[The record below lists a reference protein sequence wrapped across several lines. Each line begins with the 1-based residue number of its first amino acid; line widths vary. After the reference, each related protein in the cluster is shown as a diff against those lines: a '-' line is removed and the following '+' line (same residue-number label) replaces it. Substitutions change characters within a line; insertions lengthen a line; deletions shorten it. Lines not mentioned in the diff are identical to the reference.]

1 MNRTMKLRRAFALA
15 NVCAGAGA
23 AAATSASHVKAL
35 VTGLIAVVAVV
46 TLSVVPQAAQGDA
59 HQKPEAIAER
69 AYLYGL
75 QQAIFYG
82 QRWIYTQNDA
92 AANDIY
98 SGVNRLFWVRKQIT
112 PDFPVV
118 TPNATTL
125 YGSGFLDLRDGPVVI
140 EVPAIEDR
148 YFSVQFMD
156 QYGIF
161 RMIVGSPFNGTKA
174 RKYILIPPGFTDRVP
189 ADFPTTEIIQWPSK
203 TAYGVVRMA
212 VETGSD
218 AEIAIINAYQDQV
231 TATPL
236 ADWLSNGRKGVPQ
249 AERAIVKGD
258 FPVPAG
264 LPDYAY
270 LQVDRQTAEQYFTL
284 LNVILNDPTMPLIED
299 SLLEAEMLD
308 QLRTIGIGAGL
319 SFDWAALTPELQA
332 ALEAGFKAG
341 FESVRTTLKTS
352 LINMNGWGVVRND
365 GGFETRWMDRAVIA
379 DAAWAA
385 PDKNISH
392 GGAFLFT
399 DSAGRP
405 FSGKNK
411 YTLTFD
417 MNDLPPVTQFWSI
430 PIYDANGYFVAN
442 EINRYTVNSF
452 MLAAGDLV
460 AEDGKLVIYIQNEK
474 PSDPE
479 QAKNW
484 LPAPAEGFR
493 FTARFYGPYA
503 SLTDGSYNMPK
514 VERVE

>member
-1 MNRTMKLRRAFALA
+1 MLA
-15 NVCAGAGA
+15 SLAPA
-23 AAATSASHVKAL
+23 ARLPMV
-35 VTGLIAVVAVV
+35 IAVIASAFCTQAVRA
-46 TLSVVPQAAQGDA
+46 SSPQE
-59 HQKPEAIAER
+59 PEAVAER

-92 AANDIY
+92 ETNDIY
-98 SGVNRLFWVRKQIT
+98 SGLNRFFWVRKQIT

-140 EVPAIEDR
+140 EVPEITDR
-148 YFSVQFMD
+148 YFSVQIMD

-174 RKYILIPPGFTDRVP
+174 RKYILIPPGYAGEVP
-189 ADFPTTEIIQWPSK
+189 ADFPTTDIVQWPSK

-212 VETGSD
+212 VMTGS
-218 AEIAIINAYQDQV
+218 AEEIKQINAYQDEV

-236 ADWLSNGRKGVPQ
+236 ADWLANGHKGVAQ
-249 AERAIVKGD
+249 ADRDIDPGD
-258 FPVPAG
+258 FVIPAG
-264 LPDYAY
+264 LPDYAIG
-270 LQVDRQTAEQYFTL
+270 QVDKQTAAQFFTL
-284 LNVILNDPTMPLIED
+284 LHTILNDPTMPVLED
-299 SLLEAEMLD
+299 SLMESEMLD
-308 QLRTIGIGAGL
+308 QLKSLGIGRGL
-319 SFDWAALTPELQA
+319 AFDWTKLTADQQA

-341 FESVRTTLKTS
+341 FESVRKTLKTN
-352 LINMNGWGVVRND
+352 LIDMNGWGIVRND
-365 GGFETRWMDRAVIA
+365 GGFQTRWMDRAVIA

-399 DSAGRP
+399 DAAGKP
-405 FSGKNK
+405 LSGANK
-411 YTLTFD
+411 YTMTFD
-417 MNDLPPVTQFWSI
+417 INDLPPVTQFWSI

-452 MLAAGDLV
+452 MLAAGELV
-460 AEDGKLVIYIQNEK
+460 VTDGKLVVYVQHEK
-474 PSDPE
+474 PSDPD
-479 QAKNW
+479 QLKNW

-493 FTARFYGPYA
+493 FTARYYGPYA
-503 SLTDGSYNMPK
+503 PLTNGVYNMPK
-514 VERVE
+514 VVKAR